1 MAVVIILFQLKKGRD
16 DLDIPAVEEIYRVSG
31 YPLLEYM
38 VFDTDIS
45 VEVTKMRADDLL
57 EEILCLHQRTKNMP
71 KYVHTDSDYCHLV
84 AIPASDTHE

>member
-45 VEVTKMRADDLL
+45 YGVTK
-57 EEILCLHQRTKNMP
+57 
-71 KYVHTDSDYCHLV
+71 
-84 AIPASDTHE
+84 